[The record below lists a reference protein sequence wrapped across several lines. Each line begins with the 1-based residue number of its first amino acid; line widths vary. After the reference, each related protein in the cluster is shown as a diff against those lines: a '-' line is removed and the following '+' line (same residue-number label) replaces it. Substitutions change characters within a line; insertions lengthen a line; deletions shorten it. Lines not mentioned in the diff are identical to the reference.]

1 MANIYCEQASPS
13 APVNAVLHVP
23 GHKAVQAIQA
33 APAKVNVSISLEA
46 LRAAVQAVHESWRLA
61 DAAVD
66 SRCYGPGSPA
76 EARAIKVRDARW
88 ALFVEL
94 RDVEFAQ
101 SR

>member
-1 MANIYCEQASPS
+1 MANIFCEQVAPS
-13 APVNAVLHVP
+13 APVNAVLHAP
-23 GHKAVQAIQA
+23 AHKA
-33 APAKVNVSISLEA
+33 APGKVNVSISLDA

-66 SRCYGPGSPA
+66 SRCFGPGSPA

-101 SR
+101 SC